1 MASLI
6 FLVLVILFIMFLFG
20 IFSVSGG
27 KTQPSPA
34 RRSQFRPTN
43 ERKVSYTTQARNA
56 MQRAGYQGGTS
67 YVSVTDIGLLA
78 YRNPDEPKLLRYGD
92 VMVDTAYVRP
102 FVELWL
108 PYVARGP
115 VRFELTD
122 SQDRLRYA
130 DESQYELERGPNTLL
145 PGTWL
150 PLQDKT
156 PGTGEWKLRVMAG
169 STLLAVH
176 PFGWQA
182 VGGGEIQRYAASDGE
197 ISPSLQQALHAHSQ
211 QPVSLDDL
219 LAGQEE

>member
-20 IFSVSGG
+20 MFSVTGG

-34 RRSQFRPTN
+34 RRARTRPARDNRVSQAAQT
-43 ERKVSYTTQARNA
+43 A
-56 MQRAGYQGGTS
+56 MQRAGYQGGDS
-67 YVSVTDIGLLA
+67 YVGVTDVGLLA
-78 YRNPDEPKLLRYGD
+78 YRGTDEPKLLRYGD
-92 VMVDTAYVRP
+92 VMADTAYLRP
-102 FVELWL
+102 FIELWL

-122 SQDRLRYA
+122 SQGRLRYA

-150 PLQDKT
+150 PLQDKP
-156 PGTGEWKLRVMAG
+156 PGPGDWKLRVMAG

-176 PFGWQA
+176 TFGWQA

-197 ISPSLQQALHAHSQ
+197 ISPSLQQALRVHSQ